1 MNRKFLKYCL
11 AAILFLVSVICLVFY
26 LKVTL
31 ENRILVSMKSD
42 LQKMLKVN
50 TEGVLQWLNSQENA
64 ARLIASRPE
73 LKSSIFRAF
82 SKELSYDSQDLI
94 SQEIDTYMKGVFNKK
109 RSEFKEYFLLST
121 NMGYQG
127 IRYGNSVILNG
138 QIISQLS
145 QLKKG
150 DSFVQLPFIHKDNE
164 HENIEMFIATPI
176 LNNSNKVVAV
186 LGLLLDP
193 ETSFS
198 RIMKASRFGNSAETF
213 AINTENKMISEG
225 RFMGRKQHN
234 QFITIGLESNILNIE
249 IYLPKQVNGFNYP
262 LSDVSTEPYINYTG
276 NTVIG
281 AWTFIP
287 KYNFTLISEIS
298 KNEAY
303 EPLLFFRKVYL
314 IIIGIILLLSISL
327 LVSIVFSFS
336 SRKKLL
342 FKLKKIGNYQI
353 YKQIGE
359 GALGVVYEGK
369 HQYLQRKTA
378 LKVLKPEVCTEKSIT
393 SFKNEVR
400 LSSQLTH
407 PNTISIYDYG
417 RTDNNLFYYAM
428 EFVNGMDLRAFQKIT
443 GPIHYERVIFLLI
456 QVCGSLSE
464 AHKKGLIHR
473 DIKPHNIMVCNQGGI
488 FDFVKVLDF
497 GLVVDQQD
505 KQKEVSLSGT
515 PLFMAPESILNSEQI
530 DHRIDIYAL
539 GVTAFYMITGK
550 YPIADESSKSTDVL
564 ANHIRQ
570 PALRLSDVMPNR
582 IIPPK
587 LEYLISECL
596 EKEPNLRPQDMDQLS
611 AQLKDCQENPWN
623 TEMASLW
630 WRKNPFMLRQEM
642 EAEYL
647 NPSIIT
653 DSLNKTHLSLSI

>member
-1 MNRKFLKYCL
+1 MLSDVKKGMKMNRKFLKYCL

-31 ENRILVSMKSD
+31 ENRILVSIKSD

-82 SKELSYDSQDLI
+82 SKELSYDSQGLI

-109 RSEFKEYFLLST
+109 KSEFKEYFLLST
-121 NMGYQG
+121 NMDYQG
-127 IRYGNSVILNG
+127 KRYGNSVILNG

-176 LNNSNKVVAV
+176 LNNSNKIVAV

-193 ETSFS
+193 KTSFS

-213 AINTENKMISEG
+213 AINTEHKMISES
-225 RFMGRKQHN
+225 RFIGKVQQN
-234 QFITIGLESNILNIE
+234 QFSQTGLKSNILNIE
-249 IYLPKQVNGFNYP
+249 IYLPKQVSGFHYP
-262 LSDVSTEPYINYTG
+262 LSDVSTEPYMNYTG
-276 NTVIG
+276 NAVIG

-327 LVSIVFSFS
+327 LVTIVFSFS

-342 FKLKKIGNYQI
+342 LKLKKIGNYQI

-378 LKVLKPEVCTEKSIT
+378 LKVLKPEVCTEESIT

-407 PNTISIYDYG
+407 PNTISIYDRDQTVNLGLGY
-417 RTDNNLFYYAM
+417 RTLINEDRVLLGANIFLDYSFD
-428 EFVNGMDLRAFQKIT
+428 ESHQRNGAGLEAISSVFDLRANYYDATSGIQTLGDGSTEEALDGWDMRLDYHLPIDNDVRIFASLFEFENASGLFELKGEKYGLT
-443 GPIHYERVIFLLI
+443 GSF
-456 QVCGSLSE
+456 
-464 AHKKGLIHR
+464 
-473 DIKPHNIMVCNQGGI
+473 NN
-488 FDFVKVLDF
+488 
-497 GLVVDQQD
+497 
-505 KQKEVSLSGT
+505 LSGSHVN
-515 PLFMAPESILNSEQI
+515 AWN
-530 DHRIDIYAL
+530 
-539 GVTAFYMITGK
+539 
-550 YPIADESSKSTDVL
+550 
-564 ANHIRQ
+564 
-570 PALRLSDVMPNR
+570 LSREEV
-582 IIPPK
+582 
-587 LEYLISECL
+587 
-596 EKEPNLRPQDMDQLS
+596 
-611 AQLKDCQENPWN
+611 
-623 TEMASLW
+623 
-630 WRKNPFMLRQEM
+630 
-642 EAEYL
+642 
-647 NPSIIT
+647 
-653 DSLNKTHLSLSI
+653 